1 MVSSPA
7 VLGRG
12 LDPCC
17 SGGGWGE
24 GYLQTERFELLDEVA
39 LASVPVDA
47 AFVVVGAKV
56 AVGGVGVGEQVPDD
70 DEDGTGDGDEGFAFA
85 AAFDDAAVA
94 FAEEGVGAGG
104 GRGGA
109 AGKGFQ
115 VGGALGGLP
124 PPARGARPDALRGQR
139 RAVRP

>member
-1 MVSSPA
+1 MPGSSGP
-7 VLGRG
+7 G
-12 LDPCC
+12 LDLRC

-39 LASVPVDA
+39 LASLLVDA
-47 AFVVVGAKV
+47 AFVVVGAEV
-56 AVGGVGVGEQVPDD
+56 VVGGVGVGEQVPDD
-70 DEDGTGDGDEGFAFA
+70 DEDGTGNGDEGFAFA

-109 AGKGFQ
+109 AENAFE
-115 VGGALGGLP
+115 VGVALGGLP
-124 PPARGARPDALRGQR
+124 AAALVATG
-139 RAVRP
+139 